1 MNKAEAR
8 SILSRELKAFAS
20 RSYAQLAALIGHS
33 DVKNLV
39 GESGVNYQIEFSVFW
54 DSKPEEDLRIMGSI
68 DDGGWRAFFPLTE
81 SLIMRP
87 NGMLIYPAD

>member
-20 RSYAQLAALIGHS
+20 RSYNQLAALIGNPG
-33 DVKNLV
+33 VKNFV
-39 GESGVNYQIEFSVFW
+39 SESGVNYQIEFSVFW
-54 DSKPEEDLRIMGSI
+54 DAKPDENLRIMGC
-68 DDGGWRAFFPLTE
+68 WRAFLPLTE

-87 NGMLIYPAD
+87 DATLI

>member
-8 SILSRELKAFAS
+8 LILSRELKAFAS
-20 RSYAQLAALIGHS
+20 RSYAQLVALIGHS
-33 DVKNLV
+33 DVKNLL

-54 DSKPEEDLRIMGSI
+54 DSKPGEDLLIMGSI
-68 DDGGWRAFFPLTE
+68 DDGGWRAFLPLTE

-87 NGMLIYPAD
+87 DGKFV

>member
-20 RSYAQLAALIGHS
+20 RSYNQLAALIGNPG
-33 DVKNLV
+33 VKNFV
-39 GESGVNYQIEFSVFW
+39 SESGVNYQIEFSVFW
-54 DSKPEEDLRIMGSI
+54 DAKPDENLRIIGSI
-68 DDGGWRAFFPLTE
+68 DDGGWRAFLPLTE

-87 NGMLIYPAD
+87 DGTLI

>member
-8 SILSRELKAFAS
+8 SILSRELTAFAS
-20 RSYAQLAALIGHS
+20 RSYAQLAALIGNPG
-33 DVKNLV
+33 VKNLV
-39 GESGVNYQIEFSVFW
+39 SESDVNYQIEFSVFW

-68 DDGGWRAFFPLTE
+68 DDGGWRAFLPLTE

-87 NGMLIYPAD
+87 DGTLI